1 METKN
6 VFYVAPAVEIIEVE
20 VERGFAASGDT
31 ATGGG
36 FGNEEG

>member
-20 VERGFAASGDT
+20 VERGFAESGDT
-31 ATGGG
+31 AEGSD
-36 FGNEEG
+36 FGNSEG